1 MPVIE
6 GKVIRQKDAKRGSI
20 FDNLFFLLAKV
31 IKVENSVGGELVL
44 EAVPIVTPNCDLVVP
59 SLSLTVIFIF
69 IVSLHLHCNNRWC
82 RASMC
87 WFRDPT
93 GVESLLYLGLPPHFI
108 FVLLYLLSSNG
119 VLRSKLRSISE
130 VIWSECWLRHDIC
143 HFYTS
148 RFFKVLKVTRRKR
161 VIREI
166 SNPKYWFFSIPIHS
180 IGMLYQ
186 FTHLYSHIE
195 LYTG

>member
-1 MPVIE
+1 MSKKDFGNRYKRAAVSEVSGIRLLDGVPVIE

-87 WFRDPT
+87 
-93 GVESLLYLGLPPHFI
+93 
-108 FVLLYLLSSNG
+108 
-119 VLRSKLRSISE
+119 
-130 VIWSECWLRHDIC
+130 
-143 HFYTS
+143 
-148 RFFKVLKVTRRKR
+148 
-161 VIREI
+161 
-166 SNPKYWFFSIPIHS
+166 
-180 IGMLYQ
+180 
-186 FTHLYSHIE
+186 
-195 LYTG
+195 